1 MSFIGINLAVNQVPS
16 VKAQSRACT
25 RLLVRKGTHLSFAIM
40 ARPCARTFELSSSS
54 MRSAKWYCSASSS
67 LPFSWYSR
75 ISTTMDE

>member
-1 MSFIGINLAVNQVPS
+1 V
-16 VKAQSRACT
+16 
-25 RLLVRKGTHLSFAIM
+25 
-40 ARPCARTFELSSSS
+40 LSSSS